1 MKSMIHARKTLS
13 MLALFCCLAFCFF
26 SLAALAP
33 AEAYTERVADDDGKE
48 AFVKNCAECH
58 AVSSEEIEATT
69 KNEQDKGPDLK
80 GIGEKYQ
87 KKWITKYI
95 KMEADKDGTQHLK
108 KFKGSD
114 EELQAIVD
122 WLGSLEAQE

>member
-1 MKSMIHARKTLS
+1 MKTLS
-13 MLALFCCLAFCFF
+13 MLALSCCLAICFFCF
-26 SLAALAP
+26 AALAP
-33 AEAYTERVADDDGKE
+33 ANNHTAYPAPDDGKE
-48 AFVKNCAECH
+48 AFEKNCAECH
-58 AVSSEEIEATT
+58 GVKVADIAPTT
-69 KNEQDKGPDLK
+69 KNEEDKGPDLT

-87 KKWITKYI
+87 PTWITKYV
-95 KMEADKDGTQHLK
+95 KEEVDKDGKAHLK